1 MIKYKRFQFAWII
14 VAVFT
19 IFMIWLTFA
28 YIYQWGNNPVDI
40 FGYIFLL
47 SLFTVI
53 LVTFYGITITVT
65 DKDLRMKFGVGLYTK
80 KIDLKSINSITVV
93 NAPMCRGYGIR
104 IIPDGLLYNLGSKQA
119 IEIKLKGKR
128 QVIQVGT
135 NDINRLK
142 EAIETGLFN

>member
-1 MIKYKRFQFAWII
+1 
-14 VAVFT
+14 
-19 IFMIWLTFA
+19 
-28 YIYQWGNNPVDI
+28 
-40 FGYIFLL
+40 
-47 SLFTVI
+47 
-53 LVTFYGITITVT
+53 
-65 DKDLRMKFGVGLYTK
+65 MKFGVGLYTK